1 MPDTPVDAV
10 TFRHALGT
18 FASGVTVVAVRDVD
32 GTDHGMTVS
41 AFCSVS
47 LEPPLVLV
55 CIDHTA
61 TIAPHLA
68 VATYLGISVLGG
80 KQAALSRRFAD
91 PDADRFDGV
100 PVVRGSTGVP
110 LIGGAIAQLEGRI
123 VARHPGGDHTIVVAE
138 VIAASATGD
147 HPLVYFRGEY
157 RAAPSDGAS
166 RR

>member
-1 MPDTPVDAV
+1 MPGTPVDAV

-18 FASGVTVVAVRDVD
+18 FASGVTVVTVRDAD

-55 CIDHTA
+55 CIDHAA
-61 TIAPHLA
+61 TIAPRIA
-68 VATYLGISVLGG
+68 AATHLGISILGG
-80 KQAALSRRFAD
+80 EQAALSRRFAD

-110 LIGGAIAQLEGRI
+110 LIGGAIAQLECRI
-123 VARHPGGDHTIVVAE
+123 VARHPGGDHAIVVAE
-138 VIAASATGD
+138 LIDASVTD
-147 HPLVYFRGEY
+147 DRPLVYFRGEY
-157 RAAPSDGAS
+157 RAAPVDGAS